1 MKKRIPL
8 IAHDIKKMYTA
19 LLIVVVVLFVICSVQ
34 PGFNVMTLVENSDPF
49 WE

>member
-19 LLIVVVVLFVICSVQ
+19 LLIVVVVLFVICSVLT
-34 PGFNVMTLVENSDPF
+34 GFNVMTLAANSDAF
-49 WE
+49 